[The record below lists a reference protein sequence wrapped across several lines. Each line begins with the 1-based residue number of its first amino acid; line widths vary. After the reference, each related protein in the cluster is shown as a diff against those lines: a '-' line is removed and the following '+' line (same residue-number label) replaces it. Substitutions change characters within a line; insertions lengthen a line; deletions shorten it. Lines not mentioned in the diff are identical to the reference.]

1 MIPARISLTWVVYSN
16 EHESKSSMRILC
28 ALLLLFALQ
37 GQLTP
42 RPPQLASATV
52 LAFRNVTVIDMTG
65 APPRRR
71 MTVVISRNRITA
83 LGTTGS
89 VRIPQTAQVIDAQ
102 GKFLIPGLWDMHV
115 HLSKERTP
123 LPMFIANGIT
133 GVRSMGGRPE
143 ELYQWREQ
151 VASEKLVG
159 PRIVTCGPVVDGPK
173 PANPDHA
180 IAVVT
185 EAEGRQAVRSLKRS
199 GADFVKVY
207 DGLSRAAYLAVADE
221 AKKQNMPFAGHVP
234 IAVTSFEAAD
244 AGQRSFEHLG
254 NILRSSSTL
263 EPEMIEQR
271 VNAVVK
277 PSNKP
282 NDFTSIPVRIAARTK
297 IELETYS
304 ERKAKQLFARFVK
317 NGTWQVPTLATK
329 RSLALVDEGHFFDD
343 AHMKY
348 IPPSQREEWKP
359 ENNFF
364 LKYRTPEF
372 IEVRKKL
379 YEKELQLVGAMRR
392 AGVSFMAGTDVPGAY
407 TYPGFS
413 LHDELALF
421 VQAGFTPM
429 EALQSATRNP
439 AMFLGELESS
449 GTIER
454 GKLANLVLL
463 DADPLADIS
472 NTKRIDAVILNGRY
486 LPKEALQ
493 KMLSEVE
500 AAASRS

>member
-1 MIPARISLTWVVYSN
+1 
-16 EHESKSSMRILC
+16 MRILS
-28 ALLLLFALQ
+28 ALLLLFALP

-42 RPPQLASATV
+42 RPSQLSSATPLV
-52 LAFRNVTVIDMTG
+52 ITGVTVIDMTG
-65 APPRRR
+65 APPRRN
-71 MTVVISRNRITA
+71 MSVVISGSRIRA
-83 LGTTGS
+83 LGATEN
-89 VRIPQTAQVIDAQ
+89 VRIPKTAQVVDGR

-115 HLSKERTP
+115 HLLKERTP
-123 LPMFIANGIT
+123 LPMFVANGVT

-143 ELYQWREQ
+143 ELFPWREQ
-151 VASEKLVG
+151 VAAGELLG

-180 IAVVT
+180 IAVGT
-185 EAEGRQAVRSLKRS
+185 EADGRQAVRSLKRD

-207 DGLSRAAYLAVADE
+207 DGLSRGAYLAIADE
-221 AKKQNMPFAGHVP
+221 AKKQKITFAGHVP
-234 IAVTSFEAAD
+234 LAITSFEAAD

-254 NILRSSSTL
+254 NILRSCSTL

-271 VNAVVK
+271 VKSVVR
-277 PSNKP
+277 PSNNP
-282 NDFTSIPVRIAARTK
+282 NDFTSIPARIAARTK

-304 ERKAKQLFARFVK
+304 ERRAKQLFARFVT

-329 RSLALVDEGHFFDD
+329 RSLALVDEGKFFNDPR
-343 AHMKY
+343 MKY
-348 IPPSQREEWKP
+348 IPPPEREAWKP
-359 ENNFF
+359 QNNFF

-392 AGVSFMAGTDVPGAY
+392 AGVGFMAGTDVPGAY

-429 EALQSATRNP
+429 EALQAATRNP
-439 AMFLGELESS
+439 AMYLGELNSS
-449 GTIER
+449 GTVER

-463 DADPLADIS
+463 DADPLDDIN

-486 LPKEALQ
+486 LSKEALQ
-493 KMLSEVE
+493 KMLSEIE
-500 AAASRS
+500 AAASGS